1 MFLADTNVVSEL
13 MRKSP
18 DPRVLA
24 WAELQP
30 ELALSVITLEEL
42 RFGIARHGGAGLERA
57 YDQLVARCTVYAVDE
72 SIARRAGDLRARLT
86 SRGQVRHQAD
96 MLIAATAYERSCVLA
111 TRNVRDFSG
120 CGIRLVNP
128 FGA

>member
-13 MRKSP
+13 MRRHP

-42 RFGIARHGGAGLERA
+42 RYGVARHGGAALERA
-57 YDQLVARCTVYAVDE
+57 YDLLVSRCTIYAVDE
-72 SIARRAGDLRARLT
+72 SIARRAGDLRARLGL
-86 SRGQVRHQAD
+86 RGQVRQQAD
-96 MLIAATAYERSCVLA
+96 MLIAATAHERSCALA
-111 TRNVRDFSG
+111 TRNVRDFAG
-120 CGIRLVNP
+120 CGVRLVNP
-128 FGA
+128 FAS